1 MSTHKGSINLIIG
14 CMFSGKTTEIMKI
27 IRRNQSVN
35 KKVMVIN
42 YSKDTRYGDNSITSH
57 DLSSIN
63 SYMVYNLSDI
73 LTCNY
78 YKTVFYESEIICINE
93 GQFFTGLL
101 EFCKLCANNYN
112 KKVYVCGLDGD
123 YKQKAFGEILDLVPC
138 AESVVKLSALCKKCG
153 NEAHFTKRITNAIDQ
168 VHIGGADDYIAVCR
182 YHYYND

>member
-42 YSKDTRYGDNSITSH
+42 YCRDTRYGNDSITSH
-57 DLSSIN
+57 DLTSIN
-63 SYMVYNLSDI
+63 SYMIENLSDI
-73 LTCNY
+73 VTSDH
-78 YKTVFYESEIICINE
+78 YKNVFDESEIICINE
-93 GQFFTGLL
+93 GQFFIGLL
-101 EFCKLCANNYN
+101 TFCKLCANNYN

-123 YKQKAFGEILDLVPC
+123 YKQEKFGELLDLIPC
-138 AESVVKLSALCKKCG
+138 SESVVKLSALCKKCG
-153 NEAHFTKRITNAIDQ
+153 NEAHFTKRITNSTDQ

>member
-1 MSTHKGSINLIIG
+1 MSNYNGSINLIIG

-63 SYMVYNLSDI
+63 SYMIYNLNDI
-73 LTCNY
+73 LTNDLS
-78 YKTVFYESEIICINE
+78 TVFDESEIICINE

-101 EFCKLCANNYN
+101 EFCKLCANKYN

-123 YKQKAFGEILDLVPC
+123 FKQKAFGEILDLVPC

-153 NEAHFTKRITNAIDQ
+153 NEAHFTKRTTNITTT
-168 VHIGGADDYIAVCR
+168 VHIGGAEDYLAVCR